1 MFTIPGFGS
10 RCTVR
15 GRRGRGDGVDRAA
28 IDELAA
34 GRDRALDLARAL
46 AMLAVAVG
54 HWLVAE
60 PVVTGDGL
68 VVRDVLSELPT
79 AAHLT
84 WIFQVIPLFMVA
96 GFAAGVPSWRRH
108 RDRGGTAGG
117 WIARRVWRLLWPTL
131 PVVVFWTVLTQVG
144 DHVLGLNDS
153 LLAATRGIGLV
164 LWFLAIYVL
173 LMALLP
179 PLDRLAERF
188 GTFRLIL
195 AFAIPALLV
204 DVIAARL
211 GYVSSTEPSW
221 VWVNYLLWW
230 APVGLA
236 GRWWPNTSDPR
247 ARRIAAVVA
256 ASALTVLVLV
266 TMLGWYPVAMVGV
279 TGQAR
284 SNSLPPTLALALL
297 AATQVGVLFAVA
309 EPLRRRLSSPHWY
322 LPVAVAGS
330 RAMTIYL
337 WHLVGPV
344 VVTLTLVLPGVW
356 PAPPVGTPGWW
367 TARVAWVL
375 VNAAIV
381 APVVWWLGRLERPPS
396 GLAVTDSIV
405 RVGAAVALCLIGW
418 AGVAITGLH
427 VPAWPAA
434 FPWLQVGALAA
445 AAVALVSGT
454 ARIPTAPTS
463 EVATR

>member
-1 MFTIPGFGS
+1 MATTSMQGS
-10 RCTVR
+10 S
-15 GRRGRGDGVDRAA
+15 

-34 GRDRALDLARAL
+34 GRDRALDAARAL

-60 PVVTGDGL
+60 PYVAADGL
-68 VVRDVLSELPT
+68 QIRDVLADLPV

-96 GFAAGVPSWRRH
+96 GFAAGVPSWHRH

-117 WIARRVWRLLWPTL
+117 WVARRVWRLLWPTL
-131 PVVVFWTVLTQVG
+131 PVVAFWTVLTQVG
-144 DHVLGLNDS
+144 DHVLGLSDQ

-179 PLDRLAERF
+179 VLDRLAERF
-188 GTFRLIL
+188 GTLRVIL
-195 AFAIPALLV
+195 AFAVPALTV
-204 DVIAARL
+204 DIAAASL

-236 GRWWPNTSDPR
+236 GRWWPRTGERR
-247 ARRIAAVVA
+247 ARRTAVAVA
-256 ASALTVLVLV
+256 TVALAVLVVV
-266 TMLGWYPVAMVGV
+266 TTVGWYPVAMVGV

-284 SNSLPPTLALALL
+284 SNSLPPTFALGLL
-297 AATQVGVLFAVA
+297 SAMQIGVLFAIA
-309 EPLRRRLSSPHWY
+309 EPLRRKLASPRWY
-322 LPVAVAGS
+322 IPVAVAGS

-344 VVTLTLVLPGVW
+344 VVTLTLVLPGIW
-356 PAPPVGTPGWW
+356 PAAEVGTAGWW
-367 TARVAWVL
+367 FARLGWVG
-375 VNAAIV
+375 VNAVVV
-381 APVVWWLGRLERPPS
+381 APVVWVLGRFERPPA
-396 GLAVTDSIV
+396 GLAVTDSAG
-405 RVGAAVALCLIGW
+405 RAGAAVVLCLVGW
-418 AGVAITGLH
+418 AAIAITGLH

-434 FPWLQVGALAA
+434 FPWVQVLALGVAGSVLVRRGAVGVRRDQEAI
-445 AAVALVSGT
+445 T
-454 ARIPTAPTS
+454 
-463 EVATR
+463 